1 MQMDDMLKLY
11 IEKRKEY
18 EAKIRDDLEEIENSV
33 IDLAQVGDYFSV
45 QNDELLITIKAIK
58 YNNEKHIAVY
68 TNENPKE
75 IPLTN
80 LTLTEH
86 PDLILWIIQND
97 ALIKE
102 GFKEVLIN
110 AVRNGENIINTL
122 KALKVN
128 YE

>member
-1 MQMDDMLKLY
+1 MTVR
-11 IEKRKEY
+11 EKRKEY
-18 EAKIRDDLEEIENSV
+18 ETKIRNDLEKIEDSV
-33 IDLAQVGDYFSV
+33 KDLAQIGDYFSIK
-45 QNDELLITIKAIK
+45 NDDVLITIKANEIG
-58 YNNEKHIAVY
+58 NEKHIAIF
-68 TNENPKE
+68 TDADKRE
-75 IPLTN
+75 IPIN
-80 LTLTEH
+80 QLTLTEH

-122 KALKVN
+122 MDLKVD

>member
-1 MQMDDMLKLY
+1 MSQEEMLKLY
-11 IEKRKEY
+11 VEKRKEY
-18 EAKIRDDLEEIENSV
+18 ETKIKGNLRDIEDSV
-33 IDLAQVGDYFSV
+33 KDLAQVGDYFSV
-45 QNDELLITIKAIK
+45 KNDDILITIKAIEMD
-58 YNNEKHIAVY
+58 NEMHIAVS
-68 TNENPKE
+68 TDLDKRE
-75 IPLTN
+75 IPFSQ

-86 PDLILWIIQND
+86 PDLILWIIEND
-97 ALIKE
+97 LLIRE

>member
-1 MQMDDMLKLY
+1 MPMDDMLKLY